1 MAAREK
7 QHMHMRDAVMLAAP
21 HTWPASIMPVLLA
34 VTFAAAVQSSVSVT
48 LALVLLV
55 IAVLMQSAVNALND
69 YFDYVKG
76 SDTESDHVE
85 RSDAALVYGSF
96 DPKEALYLAIGLLAA
111 AFALGVYCIICAGW
125 IPLAIAGGGAA
136 VVALYSAGRTPLSYL
151 PVGEAVSGLVMGG
164 VLPFASF
171 YVLTRQLDLLV
182 IAWCIPPVI
191 GIALIMMTNNASDIE
206 KDIPAGRRTLP
217 VLLGRARTRALYR
230 ALAIAWIAATI
241 VIVGIWF
248 TAGLVVMPFM
258 VLASYPFLRNL
269 LRSPLDAQARIASMG
284 AICTCNVVLGAF
296 YAAAVLAVRVPLV
309 W

>member
-1 MAAREK
+1 MRVREAA
-7 QHMHMRDAVMLAAP
+7 MLAGP

-34 VTFAAAVQSSVSVT
+34 VAFACATQGTVSVT

-76 SDTESDHVE
+76 ADTESDNVE
-85 RSDAALVYGSF
+85 RSDAALVYGAF
-96 DPKEALYLAIGLLAA
+96 DPKEALYLAIGFLAA

-125 IPLAIAGGGAA
+125 IPLAIAGGGAV

-151 PVGEAVSGLVMGG
+151 PVGEAVSGLVMGAA
-164 VLPFASF
+164 LPFASF
-171 YVLTRQLDLLV
+171 YVLTRQLDPLV
-182 IAWCIPPVI
+182 LAWCIPLVI

-217 VLLGRARTRALYR
+217 VLLGRSRTRTLYR
-230 ALAIAWIAATI
+230 VLVAAWIAAI
-241 VIVGIWF
+241 AAIVGIWF
-248 TAGLVVMPFM
+248 TAGLIMMPFM
-258 VLASYPFLRNL
+258 VLASYPFLNNL
-269 LRSPLDAQARIASMG
+269 LRSPLDARARIASMG

-296 YAAAVLAVRVPLV
+296 YAAAVLAARVPLI